1 MIENKNYL
9 LKAAATYGLSLG
21 IYWIIKYMFFIFG
34 LQVPFLYVVYW
45 GMTMTVPYLAYI
57 LTKKYKQY
65 IGGRISFFHA
75 WQFGILIY
83 FFAALVVSLVHYI
96 FYRFIAPPDYIANA
110 YKQTIEMMT
119 MANVDAKLIST
130 LKDMATPTS
139 IGMTIQG
146 IFNNVMYG
154 IIFSIPVAAI
164 VSRGYKSA
172 GALNKEDK
180 ENTDNTIE

>member
-65 IGGRISFFHA
+65 IGGRISFSMPGNLEF
-75 WQFGILIY
+75 
-83 FFAALVVSLVHYI
+83 
-96 FYRFIAPPDYIANA
+96 
-110 YKQTIEMMT
+110 
-119 MANVDAKLIST
+119 
-130 LKDMATPTS
+130 
-139 IGMTIQG
+139 
-146 IFNNVMYG
+146 
-154 IIFSIPVAAI
+154 
-164 VSRGYKSA
+164 
-172 GALNKEDK
+172 
-180 ENTDNTIE
+180 